1 MTALGTLDS
10 YEKLAPL
17 KRWRSS
23 RDGGPR
29 RIIRE
34 DLGT

>member
-1 MTALGTLDS
+1 MEDR
-10 YEKLAPL
+10 YEDIMEAKD
-17 KRWRSS
+17 WRTS

-34 DLGT
+34 DLA